1 VILDVKA
8 NDEVWP
14 VLADASQI
22 ESALVNLCLNARD
35 AMPGGGHIVV
45 SMENTVLSADPS
57 RADADI
63 VPGDYVVIDVKDSG
77 VGMTDEVRE
86 KAFEPFFTTKPVGK
100 GSGLGLSMVFGFVKQ
115 SNGHVTLTSAPGHGT
130 TVRMF
135 FPRART

>member
-1 VILDVKA
+1 
-8 NDEVWP
+8 
-14 VLADASQI
+14 
-22 ESALVNLCLNARD
+22 
-35 AMPGGGHIVV
+35 
-45 SMENTVLSADPS
+45 MENTVLSAGPS

-63 VPGDYVVIDVKDSG
+63 IPGDYVVIDVEDSG

-86 KAFEPFFTTKPVGK
+86 KAFEPFFTTKPIGK

-115 SNGHVTLTSAPGHGT
+115 SNGHVTLTTAQGQGT